1 MSELIAE
8 SKAIEVLEACRKA
21 GLTLATAESCTGGM
35 ISASLTDIAG
45 SSDVVDRGF
54 ITYSNAAKT
63 AMIGVPAALIDD
75 KGAVSKEVAL
85 SMAKGALK
93 NSDASV
99 SVAVTGVAGPSGGS
113 EAKPVGLVHI
123 ASAIHG
129 KDIILHRECR
139 FGTDK
144 TRAEIRQLTVLA
156 ALDLV
161 LENISE
167 KD

>member
-8 SKAIEVLEACRKA
+8 VKANEVLEACRKA
-21 GLTLATAESCTGGM
+21 GFMLATAESCTGGM
-35 ISASLTDIAG
+35 IIASLTDIAG

-63 AMIGVPAALIDD
+63 AMISVPATLIDD

-85 SMAKGALK
+85 AMAQGALEQSK
-93 NSDASV
+93 ASV
-99 SVAVTGVAGPSGGS
+99 SVAVTGVAGPGGGS

-123 ASAIHG
+123 ASALRG
-129 KDIILHRECR
+129 KSTILHRECR

-144 TRAEIRQLTVLA
+144 TRAEIRHLTVLA
-156 ALDLV
+156 ALDLI
-161 LENISE
+161 LENISQT
-167 KD
+167 

>member
-8 SKAIEVLEACRKA
+8 VKANEVLEACRKA
-21 GLTLATAESCTGGM
+21 GFMLATAESCTGGM
-35 ISASLTDIAG
+35 IIASLTDIAG

-63 AMIGVPAALIDD
+63 AMIGVPATLIDD

-85 SMAKGALK
+85 AMAQGALEQSK
-93 NSDASV
+93 ASV
-99 SVAVTGVAGPSGGS
+99 SVAVTGVAGPGGGS

-123 ASAIHG
+123 ASALRG
-129 KDIILHRECR
+129 KSTILHRECR

-144 TRAEIRQLTVLA
+144 TRAEIRHLTVLA
-156 ALDLV
+156 ALDLI
-161 LENISE
+161 LENISQT
-167 KD
+167 